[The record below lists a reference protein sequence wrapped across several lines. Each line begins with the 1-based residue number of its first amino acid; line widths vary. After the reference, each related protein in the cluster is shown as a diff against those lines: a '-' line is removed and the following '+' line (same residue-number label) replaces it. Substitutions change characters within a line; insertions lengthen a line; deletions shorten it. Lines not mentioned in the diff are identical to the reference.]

1 MSDLHV
7 PFERPIKFINH
18 LNLTTMF
25 LTIIKDRNIPYA
37 SNVKHDSN
45 GITIRVNPK
54 QYRINT
60 DSAIVETAISKIT
73 TSPKVSDWFKDAI
86 KNMSAKRNL
95 TMACINL

>member
-1 MSDLHV
+1 
-7 PFERPIKFINH
+7 
-18 LNLTTMF
+18 MF

-60 DSAIVETAISKIT
+60 DSAIVETAISKVT
-73 TSPKVSDWFKDAI
+73 TNERAFNWFKDAL
-86 KNMSAKRNL
+86 KNMTTNRNL
-95 TMACINL
+95 TMACINI